1 MWLLWGEVTAE
12 RVLMFEQPLLPSE
25 TGSHYLALPDPEL
38 FDLEL
43 TELCLTLE
51 GPKKTSHEHRLRIG
65 VNAYHASD
73 KKTLFISSLH

>member
-43 TELCLTLE
+43 TELYLTLE

-65 VNAYHASD
+65 VNEYHVSD
-73 KKTLFISSLH
+73 KKTLFISSPH